1 MRGQVQLK
9 GYGKVPRTKTWNQ
22 PDMIHKLVFP
32 VSYLQ
37 YSKSHCG
44 SRFLRR
50 DDMSFTNFWLASC
63 PGAGYNQTCFLR
75 TLSNSTTRTPQVPL
89 VLLPSEDY
97 HAGLHPG
104 KLRDPQGLHGRAL
117 SALHSH
123 VALIYQGHCTW
134 QGSLKESLLPSYT
147 SGWHSQ
153 FEGNIQI
160 Q

>member
-9 GYGKVPRTKTWNQ
+9 GYGKVPRTKSWNQ

-63 PGAGYNQTCFLR
+63 PGVAGYNQTCFLR
-75 TLSNSTTRTPQVPL
+75 TLSNYCTTKRKPQVPL
-89 VLLPSEDY
+89 VLLLTSENYQDTQVCS
-97 HAGLHPG
+97 G
-104 KLRDPQGLHGRAL
+104 KLRDPQHRDFFMGELCTHMLLLFTRVIAPGKVL
-117 SALHSH
+117 S
-123 VALIYQGHCTW
+123 
-134 QGSLKESLLPSYT
+134 
-147 SGWHSQ
+147 
-153 FEGNIQI
+153 
-160 Q
+160 